1 MMGLDMYAYAVLA
14 ERIGDELINP
24 ALPDTDV
31 DHDFAYWR
39 KFHDLHHWMLGLYKE
54 RGGTGMFNGDTLRLR
69 AADLDRLEQDM
80 ATWEEDEWDK
90 DSGHFDDTRAFI
102 TKARSAIDDGLAVL
116 YDSCW

>member
-1 MMGLDMYAYAVLA
+1 MGLDMYVCTVPADL
-14 ERIGDELINP
+14 IGDEATNP
-24 ALPDTDV
+24 ALPDKGV
-31 DHDFAYWR
+31 DWDFAYWR
-39 KFHDLHHWMLGLYKE
+39 KFHDLHHWMHDLYHE
-54 RGGTGMFNGDTLRLR
+54 RGGTGMFNCDTLRLR